1 MRRGVTASYPRR
13 RPTNKQTFKQISNS
27 PSFLELRAVILRGQT
42 SLAWTQMI
50 VHQSEVSYV
59 VSHYWGLGQV

>member
-13 RPTNKQTFKQISNS
+13 RPTNKQTFKQITLIFSRIWS
-27 PSFLELRAVILRGQT
+27 LRGQT